1 MSNLEDIQQSIE
13 IMKQQIALI
22 MKTIGLTTHDT
33 NSSNDPLLGD
43 SFDMLSYIN
52 SKRNMQMDQ
61 KLKNQINKIK
71 QLESQPKNMSETTLK
86 DLTPK
91 SNKDE
96 KKEEKREEKK
106 EEKREKEEKIYINP
120 LMKYQPKKQKEILQ
134 KIFNNAKSRVSEDA
148 ENRQEKIKEEA
159 DRLLQIWINS
169 EKSIQ

>member
-96 KKEEKREEKK
+96 KKEEKRE
-106 EEKREKEEKIYINP
+106 KEEKIYINP